1 MGVIIHAKSTFVIVQ
16 DKCKTNESE
25 RNLEVTIFY
34 ASSGAANKFQISSS
48 NISIVSVVIKAALS
62 FF

>member
-1 MGVIIHAKSTFVIVQ
+1 MGVILHAKSTFVIVQ

-25 RNLEVTIFY
+25 RNLEVT
-34 ASSGAANKFQISSS
+34 GAANKFQMSSS